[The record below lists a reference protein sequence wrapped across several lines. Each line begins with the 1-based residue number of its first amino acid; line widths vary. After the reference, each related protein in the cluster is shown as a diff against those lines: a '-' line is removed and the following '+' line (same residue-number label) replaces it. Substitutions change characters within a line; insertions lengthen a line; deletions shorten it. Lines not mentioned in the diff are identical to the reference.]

1 MMKSDRRQWLGTTV
15 AAAAGVLAVPL
26 TGSAQKKTA
35 GGLTFEI
42 YKDAK
47 EEFRWRLKA
56 ANGQVIATSGAGY
69 KAKADCQHGI
79 EVIRKEAAKA
89 KVEDLTAKK

>member
-1 MMKSDRRQWLGTTV
+1 MKRLAYALVMATAVAAVSLLGTDSGTH
-15 AAAAGVLAVPL
+15 
-26 TGSAQKKTA
+26 AQDK
-35 GGLTFEI
+35 GNLTFEI

-56 ANGQVIATSGAGY
+56 ANGRIIGTSGAGY

-79 EVIRKEAAKA
+79 DLIRKGAASARVVEASAGNP
-89 KVEDLTAKK
+89 